1 MQTLALRLPGW
12 MGELPFGSDWGF
24 PLMGRI

>member
-1 MQTLALRLPGW
+1 MQTLTLRLPGW
-12 MGELPFGSDWGF
+12 MGELAFARDWGF

>member
-1 MQTLALRLPGW
+1 MQTLALRLPGR
-12 MGELPFGSDWGF
+12 MGELPFGCDWGF